1 MVARRSQTKRDIF
14 RGDHIAEATTTTAA
28 ATATSA
34 TAQTM
39 SSFKKFK
46 KLTDLNREGAML
58 QQGEGGV
65 TKIGPNFKG
74 GVALTSL
81 LVG

>member
-14 RGDHIAEATTTTAA
+14 RGDHIAVATTTTTAA

-46 KLTDLNREGAML
+46 KLKDLNREGAML
-58 QQGEGGV
+58 QQGGGAV
-65 TKIGPNFKG
+65 RKS
-74 GVALTSL
+74 ALIL
-81 LVG
+81 KVG